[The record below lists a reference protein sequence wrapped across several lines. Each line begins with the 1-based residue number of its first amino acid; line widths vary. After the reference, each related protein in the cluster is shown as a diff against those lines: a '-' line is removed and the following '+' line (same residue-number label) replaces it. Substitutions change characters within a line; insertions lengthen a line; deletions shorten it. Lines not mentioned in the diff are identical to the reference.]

1 MGSPKKIPLSKEVG
15 QDWEAHR
22 EKGEVSPKLSSDEL
36 DRLLGDDTTD
46 SVSMDTATSSISVSK
61 DTPPTESPVSMD
73 TPQPEFPVSKDTI
86 APKFPVSMDTQMA
99 ENAVSKDTIPD
110 NDAVSKDTNSS
121 GDAVSKDTDRA
132 AYQRDFRK
140 KRYKTV
146 SLDMRPEEV
155 ERFKECANAHGLSM
169 TEFFRR
175 AANAYIVS
183 MDTAE

>member
-61 DTPPTESPVSMD
+61 DTPPTELPVSMD
-73 TPQPEFPVSKDTI
+73 TTI
-86 APKFPVSMDTQMA
+86 A
-99 ENAVSKDTIPD
+99 ENAVSKDTISD
-110 NDAVSKDTNSS
+110 DK
-121 GDAVSKDTDRA
+121 GVSKDTDRV
-132 AYQRDFRK
+132 AYQREFRK

-146 SLDMRPEEV
+146 SLDMLPDEV
-155 ERFKECANAHGLSM
+155 KRFKECANAHGLSM

>member
-73 TPQPEFPVSKDTI
+73 TTI
-86 APKFPVSMDTQMA
+86 A
-99 ENAVSKDTIPD
+99 ENAVSKDTISD
-110 NDAVSKDTNSS
+110 DK
-121 GDAVSKDTDRA
+121 GVSKDTDRV
-132 AYQRDFRK
+132 AYQREFRK

-146 SLDMRPEEV
+146 SLDMRPDEV
-155 ERFKECANAHGLSM
+155 KRFKECANAHGLSM

>member
-1 MGSPKKIPLSKEVG
+1 MCEGDDSTMGSPKKIPLSKEVG

-61 DTPPTESPVSMD
+61 DTPPTEL
-73 TPQPEFPVSKDTI
+73 
-86 APKFPVSMDTQMA
+86 PVSMDTQIA
-99 ENAVSKDTIPD
+99 ENAVSKDTNSD
-110 NDAVSKDTNSS
+110 DTS
-121 GDAVSKDTDRA
+121 VSKDTDRV
-132 AYQRDFRK
+132 AYQREFRK

-146 SLDMRPEEV
+146 SLDMRPDEV
-155 ERFKECANAHGLSM
+155 KRFKECANAHGLSM

>member
-1 MGSPKKIPLSKEVG
+1 MAKITLAK
-15 QDWEAHR
+15 
-22 EKGEVSPKLSSDEL
+22 PKLSSDEL

-61 DTPPTESPVSMD
+61 DTPPTELPVSMD
-73 TPQPEFPVSKDTI
+73 TTI
-86 APKFPVSMDTQMA
+86 A
-99 ENAVSKDTIPD
+99 ENAVSKDTISD
-110 NDAVSKDTNSS
+110 DK
-121 GDAVSKDTDRA
+121 GVSKDTDRV
-132 AYQRDFRK
+132 AYQREFRK

-146 SLDMRPEEV
+146 SLDMRPDEV
-155 ERFKECANAHGLSM
+155 KRFKECANAHGLSM

>member
-1 MGSPKKIPLSKEVG
+1 MCEGDDSTMGSPKKIPLSKEVG

-61 DTPPTESPVSMD
+61 DTPPTELPVSMD
-73 TPQPEFPVSKDTI
+73 TTI
-86 APKFPVSMDTQMA
+86 A
-99 ENAVSKDTIPD
+99 ENAVSM
-110 NDAVSKDTNSS
+110 DTNS
-121 GDAVSKDTDRA
+121 DDTCVSKDTDRV
-132 AYQRDFRK
+132 AYQREFRK

-146 SLDMRPEEV
+146 SLDMRPDEV
-155 ERFKECANAHGLSM
+155 KRFKECANAHGLSM

>member
-1 MGSPKKIPLSKEVG
+1 MCEGDDSTMGSPKKIPLSKEVG

-61 DTPPTESPVSMD
+61 DTISD
-73 TPQPEFPVSKDTI
+73 DK
-86 APKFPVSMDTQMA
+86 
-99 ENAVSKDTIPD
+99 
-110 NDAVSKDTNSS
+110 
-121 GDAVSKDTDRA
+121 GVSKDTDRV

-146 SLDMRPEEV
+146 SLDMRPDEV
-155 ERFKECANAHGLSM
+155 KRFKECANAHGLSM

>member
-1 MGSPKKIPLSKEVG
+1 MCEGDDSTMGSPKKIPLSKEVG

-61 DTPPTESPVSMD
+61 DTPPTELPVSMD
-73 TPQPEFPVSKDTI
+73 TTI
-86 APKFPVSMDTQMA
+86 A
-99 ENAVSKDTIPD
+99 ENAVSKDTNSD
-110 NDAVSKDTNSS
+110 DTS
-121 GDAVSKDTDRA
+121 VSKDTDRV
-132 AYQRDFRK
+132 AYQREFRK

-146 SLDMRPEEV
+146 SLDMRPDEV
-155 ERFKECANAHGLSM
+155 KRFKECANAHGLSM

-183 MDTAE
+183 LDTSE

>member
-61 DTPPTESPVSMD
+61 DTPPTELPVSMD
-73 TPQPEFPVSKDTI
+73 TTI
-86 APKFPVSMDTQMA
+86 A
-99 ENAVSKDTIPD
+99 ENAVSMDTISD
-110 NDAVSKDTNSS
+110 DK
-121 GDAVSKDTDRA
+121 GVSKDTDRV
-132 AYQRDFRK
+132 AYQREFRK

-146 SLDMRPEEV
+146 SLDMRPDEV
-155 ERFKECANAHGLSM
+155 KRFKECANAHGLSM

>member
-1 MGSPKKIPLSKEVG
+1 MAKITLAK
-15 QDWEAHR
+15 
-22 EKGEVSPKLSSDEL
+22 PKLSSDEL
-36 DRLLGDDTTD
+36 DRMLCSDTTET
-46 SVSMDTATSSISVSK
+46 VSMDTTASSTSVSK

-73 TPQPEFPVSKDTI
+73 TQI
-86 APKFPVSMDTQMA
+86 A
-99 ENAVSKDTIPD
+99 EN
-110 NDAVSKDTNSS
+110 AVSKDTNSS
-121 GDAVSKDTDRA
+121 GEGVSKDTIPGNDAVSKDTDRV
-132 AYQRDFRK
+132 AYQREFRK

-146 SLDMRPEEV
+146 SLDMRPDEV

>member
-1 MGSPKKIPLSKEVG
+1 MCEGDDSTMGSPKKIPLSKEVG
-15 QDWEAHR
+15 QDWKAHR
-22 EKGEVSPKLSSDEL
+22 EKGVVSPKLSSDEL

-61 DTPPTESPVSMD
+61 DTPPTELPVSMD
-73 TPQPEFPVSKDTI
+73 TTI
-86 APKFPVSMDTQMA
+86 A
-99 ENAVSKDTIPD
+99 ENAVSKDTISD
-110 NDAVSKDTNSS
+110 DK
-121 GDAVSKDTDRA
+121 GVSKDTDRV
-132 AYQRDFRK
+132 AYQREFRK

-146 SLDMRPEEV
+146 SLDMRPDEV
-155 ERFKECANAHGLSM
+155 KRFKECANAHGLSM

>member
-73 TPQPEFPVSKDTI
+73 TQI
-86 APKFPVSMDTQMA
+86 A
-99 ENAVSKDTIPD
+99 ENAVSKDTHSD
-110 NDAVSKDTNSS
+110 DTS
-121 GDAVSKDTDRA
+121 VSKDTDRA

-146 SLDMRPEEV
+146 SLDMRPDEV
-155 ERFKECANAHGLSM
+155 KRFKECANAHGLSM

>member
-61 DTPPTESPVSMD
+61 DTPPTELPVSMD
-73 TPQPEFPVSKDTI
+73 TTIAENDVSKDTI
-86 APKFPVSMDTQMA
+86 SDDK
-99 ENAVSKDTIPD
+99 
-110 NDAVSKDTNSS
+110 
-121 GDAVSKDTDRA
+121 GVSKDTDRV
-132 AYQRDFRK
+132 AYQREFRK

-146 SLDMRPEEV
+146 SLDMRPDEV
-155 ERFKECANAHGLSM
+155 KRFKECANAHGLSM

-183 MDTAE
+183 LDTSE

>member
-1 MGSPKKIPLSKEVG
+1 MAKITLAK
-15 QDWEAHR
+15 
-22 EKGEVSPKLSSDEL
+22 PKLSSDEL
-36 DRLLGDDTTD
+36 DRMLCSDTTET
-46 SVSMDTATSSISVSK
+46 VSMDTTASSTSVSK

-73 TPQPEFPVSKDTI
+73 TQI
-86 APKFPVSMDTQMA
+86 A
-99 ENAVSKDTIPD
+99 ENAVSKDTISD
-110 NDAVSKDTNSS
+110 DKGVSKDT
-121 GDAVSKDTDRA
+121 GRV

-146 SLDMRPEEV
+146 SLDMRPDEV

>member
-36 DRLLGDDTTD
+36 DRILGDDTTD

-61 DTPPTESPVSMD
+61 DTPPTELPVSMD
-73 TPQPEFPVSKDTI
+73 TTI
-86 APKFPVSMDTQMA
+86 A
-99 ENAVSKDTIPD
+99 ENAVSM
-110 NDAVSKDTNSS
+110 DTNS
-121 GDAVSKDTDRA
+121 DDTCVSKDTDRV
-132 AYQRDFRK
+132 AYQREFRK

-146 SLDMRPEEV
+146 SLDMRPDEV
-155 ERFKECANAHGLSM
+155 KRFKECANAHGLSM

-183 MDTAE
+183 LDTSE

>member
-61 DTPPTESPVSMD
+61 DTPPTELPVSMD
-73 TPQPEFPVSKDTI
+73 TTI
-86 APKFPVSMDTQMA
+86 A
-99 ENAVSKDTIPD
+99 ENAVSKDTISD
-110 NDAVSKDTNSS
+110 DK
-121 GDAVSKDTDRA
+121 GVSKDTDRV
-132 AYQRDFRK
+132 AYQRAFRK

-146 SLDMRPEEV
+146 SLDMRPDEV
-155 ERFKECANAHGLSM
+155 KRFKECANAHGLSM

>member
-36 DRLLGDDTTD
+36 DRLLGDDTTE
-46 SVSMDTATSSISVSK
+46 AVSK
-61 DTPPTESPVSMD
+61 DTATNSASVSL
-73 TPQPEFPVSKDTI
+73 DTI
-86 APKFPVSMDTQMA
+86 APEFPVSMDTQVA
-99 ENAVSKDTIPD
+99 ENAVSKDTITGS
-110 NDAVSKDTNSS
+110 NSVSKDTNSS
-121 GDAVSKDTDRA
+121 GEGVSKDTIPGNDAVSKDTDRV
-132 AYQRDFRK
+132 AYQREFRK

-146 SLDMRPEEV
+146 SLDMRPDEV
-155 ERFKECANAHGLSM
+155 KRFKECANAHGLSM

-183 MDTAE
+183 LDTSE

>member
-15 QDWEAHR
+15 QDWQAHR

-61 DTPPTESPVSMD
+61 DTPPTELPVSMD
-73 TPQPEFPVSKDTI
+73 TTI
-86 APKFPVSMDTQMA
+86 A
-99 ENAVSKDTIPD
+99 ENAVSKDTISD
-110 NDAVSKDTNSS
+110 DKGVSKDT
-121 GDAVSKDTDRA
+121 GRV

-146 SLDMRPEEV
+146 SLDMRPDEV
-155 ERFKECANAHGLSM
+155 KRFKECANAHGLSM

>member
-1 MGSPKKIPLSKEVG
+1 MCEGDDSTMGSPKKIPLSKEVG

-61 DTPPTESPVSMD
+61 DTPPTELPVSMD
-73 TPQPEFPVSKDTI
+73 TTI
-86 APKFPVSMDTQMA
+86 AENAVSMDTTIA
-99 ENAVSKDTIPD
+99 ENAVSKDTISD
-110 NDAVSKDTNSS
+110 DK
-121 GDAVSKDTDRA
+121 GVSKDTDRV
-132 AYQRDFRK
+132 AYQREFRK

-146 SLDMRPEEV
+146 SLDMRPDEV
-155 ERFKECANAHGLSM
+155 KRFKECANAHGLSM

>member
-61 DTPPTESPVSMD
+61 DTPPTELPVSMD
-73 TPQPEFPVSKDTI
+73 TTIAENAVSKDTTI
-86 APKFPVSMDTQMA
+86 A
-99 ENAVSKDTIPD
+99 ENAVSKDTISD
-110 NDAVSKDTNSS
+110 DK
-121 GDAVSKDTDRA
+121 GVSKDTDRV
-132 AYQRDFRK
+132 AYQREFRK

-146 SLDMRPEEV
+146 SLDMRPDEV
-155 ERFKECANAHGLSM
+155 KRFKECANAHGLSM

>member
-1 MGSPKKIPLSKEVG
+1 MAKITLAK
-15 QDWEAHR
+15 
-22 EKGEVSPKLSSDEL
+22 PKLSSDEL
-36 DRLLGDDTTD
+36 DRMLGSDTTET
-46 SVSMDTATSSISVSK
+46 VSMDTTASSTSVSK

-73 TPQPEFPVSKDTI
+73 TQI
-86 APKFPVSMDTQMA
+86 A
-99 ENAVSKDTIPD
+99 ENAVSKDTNSD
-110 NDAVSKDTNSS
+110 DTS
-121 GDAVSKDTDRA
+121 VSKDTDRA

-146 SLDMRPEEV
+146 SLDMRPDEV

-183 MDTAE
+183 LDTSE

>member
-46 SVSMDTATSSISVSK
+46 SVSMDTTVSSISVSK
-61 DTPPTESPVSMD
+61 DTPPTELPVSMD
-73 TPQPEFPVSKDTI
+73 TTI
-86 APKFPVSMDTQMA
+86 A
-99 ENAVSKDTIPD
+99 ENAVSKDTISD
-110 NDAVSKDTNSS
+110 DK
-121 GDAVSKDTDRA
+121 GVSKDTDRV
-132 AYQRDFRK
+132 AYQREFRK

-146 SLDMRPEEV
+146 SLDMRPDEV
-155 ERFKECANAHGLSM
+155 KRFKECANAHGLSM

-183 MDTAE
+183 LDTSE

>member
-73 TPQPEFPVSKDTI
+73 TTI
-86 APKFPVSMDTQMA
+86 A
-99 ENAVSKDTIPD
+99 ENAVSKDTISD
-110 NDAVSKDTNSS
+110 DK
-121 GDAVSKDTDRA
+121 GVSKDTDRV
-132 AYQRDFRK
+132 AYQREFRK

-146 SLDMRPEEV
+146 SLDMRHDEV
-155 ERFKECANAHGLSM
+155 KRFKECANAHGLSM

>member
-1 MGSPKKIPLSKEVG
+1 MCEGDDSTMGSPKKIPLSKEVG

-73 TPQPEFPVSKDTI
+73 TQI
-86 APKFPVSMDTQMA
+86 A
-99 ENAVSKDTIPD
+99 ENAVSKDTNSD
-110 NDAVSKDTNSS
+110 DT
-121 GDAVSKDTDRA
+121 GVSKDTDRA

-146 SLDMRPEEV
+146 SLDMRPDEV

>member
-1 MGSPKKIPLSKEVG
+1 MGSPKKILLSKEVG

-61 DTPPTESPVSMD
+61 DTPPTELPVSMD
-73 TPQPEFPVSKDTI
+73 TTI
-86 APKFPVSMDTQMA
+86 A
-99 ENAVSKDTIPD
+99 ENAVSKDTISD
-110 NDAVSKDTNSS
+110 DK
-121 GDAVSKDTDRA
+121 GVSKDTDRV
-132 AYQRDFRK
+132 AYQREFRK

-146 SLDMRPEEV
+146 SLDMRPDEV
-155 ERFKECANAHGLSM
+155 KRFKECANAHGLSM

>member
-61 DTPPTESPVSMD
+61 DTPPTELPVSMD
-73 TPQPEFPVSKDTI
+73 TTI
-86 APKFPVSMDTQMA
+86 A
-99 ENAVSKDTIPD
+99 ENAVSKDTISD
-110 NDAVSKDTNSS
+110 DK
-121 GDAVSKDTDRA
+121 GVSKDTDRV
-132 AYQRDFRK
+132 AYQREFRK

-146 SLDMRPEEV
+146 SLDMRPDEV
-155 ERFKECANAHGLSM
+155 KRFKECANAHGLSM

>member
-1 MGSPKKIPLSKEVG
+1 MAKITLAK
-15 QDWEAHR
+15 
-22 EKGEVSPKLSSDEL
+22 PKLSSDEL
-36 DRLLGDDTTD
+36 DLMLGSDTTET
-46 SVSMDTATSSISVSK
+46 VSMDTTASSTSVSK

-73 TPQPEFPVSKDTI
+73 TPRPEFPVS
-86 APKFPVSMDTQMA
+86 MYTQMV
-99 ENAVSKDTIPD
+99 ENAVSKDTIPG
-110 NDAVSKDTNSS
+110 NEAVSKDTNSS
-121 GDAVSKDTDRA
+121 DTGVSKDTDRA

-146 SLDMRPEEV
+146 SLDMRPDEV

-175 AANAYIVS
+175 AANTYIVS

>member
-1 MGSPKKIPLSKEVG
+1 MAKITLAK
-15 QDWEAHR
+15 
-22 EKGEVSPKLSSDEL
+22 PKLSSDEL

-46 SVSMDTATSSISVSK
+46 SVSMDT
-61 DTPPTESPVSMD
+61 PLTESPVSMD
-73 TPQPEFPVSKDTI
+73 TQI
-86 APKFPVSMDTQMA
+86 A
-99 ENAVSKDTIPD
+99 ENAVSKDTISD
-110 NDAVSKDTNSS
+110 DK
-121 GDAVSKDTDRA
+121 GVSKDTDRV
-132 AYQRDFRK
+132 AYQREFRK

-146 SLDMRPEEV
+146 SLDMRPDEV

>member
-1 MGSPKKIPLSKEVG
+1 MCEGDDSTMGSPKKIPLSKEVG

-61 DTPPTESPVSMD
+61 DTPPTELPVSMD
-73 TPQPEFPVSKDTI
+73 ITI
-86 APKFPVSMDTQMA
+86 A
-99 ENAVSKDTIPD
+99 ENAVSKDTISD
-110 NDAVSKDTNSS
+110 DK
-121 GDAVSKDTDRA
+121 GVSKDTDRV
-132 AYQRDFRK
+132 AYQREFRK

-146 SLDMRPEEV
+146 SLDMRPDEV
-155 ERFKECANAHGLSM
+155 KRFKECANAHGLSM

>member
-61 DTPPTESPVSMD
+61 DTPPTELPVSMD
-73 TPQPEFPVSKDTI
+73 TTI
-86 APKFPVSMDTQMA
+86 A
-99 ENAVSKDTIPD
+99 ENAVSKDTISD
-110 NDAVSKDTNSS
+110 DK
-121 GDAVSKDTDRA
+121 GVSKDTDRV
-132 AYQRDFRK
+132 AYQREFRK

-146 SLDMRPEEV
+146 SLDMRPDEV
-155 ERFKECANAHGLSM
+155 KRFKECANAHGLSM

-183 MDTAE
+183 MDTSE

>member
-1 MGSPKKIPLSKEVG
+1 MAKITLAK
-15 QDWEAHR
+15 
-22 EKGEVSPKLSSDEL
+22 PKLSSDEL

-73 TPQPEFPVSKDTI
+73 TTI
-86 APKFPVSMDTQMA
+86 A
-99 ENAVSKDTIPD
+99 ENAVSKDTISD
-110 NDAVSKDTNSS
+110 DK
-121 GDAVSKDTDRA
+121 GVSKDTDRV
-132 AYQRDFRK
+132 AYQREFRK

-146 SLDMRPEEV
+146 SLDMRPDEV
-155 ERFKECANAHGLSM
+155 KRFKECANAHGLSM

>member
-1 MGSPKKIPLSKEVG
+1 MAKITLAK
-15 QDWEAHR
+15 
-22 EKGEVSPKLSSDEL
+22 PKLSSDEL

-61 DTPPTESPVSMD
+61 DTPPTELPVSMD
-73 TPQPEFPVSKDTI
+73 TTI
-86 APKFPVSMDTQMA
+86 A
-99 ENAVSKDTIPD
+99 ENAVSKDTISD
-110 NDAVSKDTNSS
+110 DK
-121 GDAVSKDTDRA
+121 GVSKDTDRV

-146 SLDMRPEEV
+146 SLDMRPDEV
-155 ERFKECANAHGLSM
+155 KRFKECANAHGLSM